1 LLLLLY
7 YIRNDLYGLFRIKIP
22 HSFQYLDVNDT
33 DKIGIIYDI
42 RLQFTSIYVNIFLQ
56 ESNKQEINLKV
67 CTSTEKQILPSI
79 YEDDNYTAV
88 IMNLNKFFTI
98 YLNNNNACYHSNG
111 KKRFKRVLFEVKTP
125 STTVPFNNTKSTAAA
140 ATNFTTPRTTATTT
154 TSITLSSSLSSS
166 VTATTMNTCRSADLL
181 TIQDFILY
189 NGKKYLSPKIL
200 SLYINHLQH
209 VLIVLNV
216 KDTINNNNNNNIITL
231 YPKNHYLYSTSC
243 MSGRLF
249 IQQSLHSTMV
259 NYQHKKYIRNFHNH
273 HLMRNNKRFPYWPA
287 TIDMI
292 NMIDN
297 RLMIDKNSYCHGLR
311 IDDGCNMILS
321 IKDHCIDNNAILHLL
336 RSICHIQISDIYRML
351 DNYIV
356 TSADKV
362 TTNKYK
368 NFIQENYVDDSHDKM
383 IIDYDN
389 DRSKGDCNDDD
400 VVDDDDDDDDD
411 GKRKN
416 TSRIR
421 NKDETSSLLNQCNL
435 LLGLSS
441 SQQSVSDLVQAIFH
455 HVDICYTMIG
465 TQLRQVKDDD

>member
-1 LLLLLY
+1 M
-7 YIRNDLYGLFRIKIP
+7 
-22 HSFQYLDVNDT
+22 
-33 DKIGIIYDI
+33 
-42 RLQFTSIYVNIFLQ
+42 NIFLQ
-56 ESNKQEINLKV
+56 ESNNKQEINLKV

-98 YLNNNNACYHSNG
+98 YMNNNACYHSNG
-111 KKRFKRVLFEVKTP
+111 KRRFKLVLFEVKVP
-125 STTVPFNNTKSTAAA
+125 STTLPFNNTKSTTAAD
-140 ATNFTTPRTTATTT
+140 NFTTLRATATTT

-166 VTATTMNTCRSADLL
+166 VTATTMNICRSADLL

-189 NGKKYLSPKIL
+189 NGKKYLSPKML

-209 VLIVLNV
+209 VLIALNV
-216 KDTINNNNNNNIITL
+216 KETTNSNNNNNNIIL
-231 YPKNHYLYSTSC
+231 YPKNNYLYSTSC

-259 NYQHKKYIRNFHNH
+259 DYQHKKYIRNFHNH
-273 HLMRNNKRFPYWPA
+273 HLMRNNKKFPYWPA

-297 RLMIDKNSYCHGLR
+297 RLMNDKNSYCHGLR

-368 NFIQENYVDDSHDKM
+368 NFIQEKYVDDSHDKM
-383 IIDYDN
+383 IIDHDN
-389 DRSKGDCNDDD
+389 DRSKGDCNDD
-400 VVDDDDDDDDD
+400 VDDDDDDDDD
-411 GKRKN
+411 DDEHDDGKNKSKNQRKSR
-416 TSRIR
+416 SRIK

-465 TQLRQVKDDD
+465 TQLRQVKNDD